1 MQTCLNLCVAKKHY
15 CTKYMKSQNQK
26 YQKEEKA
33 ILSTE
38 EVAAIAE
45 CSPSLVRQ
53 VRAGGRN
60 AKRGKG
66 AKVAVIDDLAQVGKN
81 ALIEEIKRVVRFD

>member
-1 MQTCLNLCVAKKHY
+1 
-15 CTKYMKSQNQK
+15 MKTQNEK

-38 EVAAIAE
+38 EVAEIAE

-53 VRAGGRN
+53 VRTGERS
-60 AKRGKG
+60 AKKGKG
-66 AKVAVIDDLAQVGKN
+66 AKVAIIDDLAAVGKN
-81 ALIEEIKRVVRFD
+81 ALIDEIKRVIKL